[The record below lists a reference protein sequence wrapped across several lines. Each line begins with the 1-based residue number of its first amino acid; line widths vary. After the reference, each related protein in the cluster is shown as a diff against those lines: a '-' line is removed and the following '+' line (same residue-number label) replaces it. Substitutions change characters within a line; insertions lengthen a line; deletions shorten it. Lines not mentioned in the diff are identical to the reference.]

1 MIIFFF
7 FFCFCDTYVIFF
19 LFFFFFSMIDQSGI
33 GYRCAYGL
41 YILGFDSWGSW
52 QIEADNNRK

>member
-19 LFFFFFSMIDQSGI
+19 LFFFSMIDQSGI